1 MTASQPATCGSCGAA
16 VTGRFCSSCGAP
28 AGPRSCAHCHAE
40 LSAQARF
47 CHRCG
52 APVGAT
58 AGAASDTGARG
69 NARTPWIVAGAIILV
84 GMGGILALVAK
95 ENRPVAPDMAN
106 AGNAGPGG
114 AAAAAPAA
122 PFAGA
127 GVPAGR
133 APDISQMSPKERFAR
148 LNDRVMQAAEQ
159 GDTTF
164 VGNFTPMAL
173 GAYAQLDTVDV
184 DSRYHAAMLHAG
196 VKDYPAAL
204 ALADTIAAESPGNL
218 FADLIRA
225 TVAQAKGDEPGFRR
239 ERARFLQ
246 HFDSEI
252 AKPRA
257 EYQEHRAVLDGF
269 RKRS

>member
-1 MTASQPATCGSCGAA
+1 MTAPQATTCTSCGAP
-16 VTGRFCSSCGAP
+16 VSGRFCSSCGA
-28 AGPRSCAHCHAE
+28 ATGPRSCASCHAE
-40 LSAQARF
+40 LSPQARF

-52 APVGAT
+52 TPAGTP
-58 AGAASDTGARG
+58 AGAAPNVTPRREARG
-69 NARTPWIVAGAIILV
+69 PWIVAGAIIVV
-84 GMGGILALVAK
+84 GLGGILALVAK

-114 AAAAAPAA
+114 AAAA
-122 PFAGA
+122 PFTGP

-148 LNDRVMQAAEQ
+148 LNDRVMQAAEA
-159 GDTTF
+159 GDTAF

-173 GAYAQLDTVDV
+173 GAYAQLDTVDI

-204 ALADTIAAESPGNL
+204 ALADTIAAESPNNL

-225 TVAQAKGDEPGFRR
+225 TVAKEKGDDATFRR
-239 ERARFLQ
+239 ERAKFLQ
-246 HFDSEI
+246 HFDAEI
-252 AKPRA
+252 AKPRD
-257 EYQEHRAVLDGF
+257 EYQEHRAVLDAF
-269 RKRS
+269 RKSE